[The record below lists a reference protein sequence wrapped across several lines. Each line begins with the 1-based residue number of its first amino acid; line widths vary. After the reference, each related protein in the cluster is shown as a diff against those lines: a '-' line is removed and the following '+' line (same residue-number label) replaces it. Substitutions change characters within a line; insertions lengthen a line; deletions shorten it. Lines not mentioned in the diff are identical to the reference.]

1 MSGKLSGTGGGHNRR
16 NFLKTGFVAAGAT
29 AVGAVLSEHGT
40 LVAAAQSSGLNAGD
54 VAILQFL
61 AAGELLEVD
70 FWTQYNELGGIP
82 DSEVSGGTGN
92 AVYTERLRS
101 IESGFPAIH
110 SRQHRRR
117 DQSRDVHQCVSR
129 FQGCRASKPGS
140 VQNARRKQSHRIER
154 QAAADEPDAVDDR
167 QQLVDALSQQH
178 EQS

>member
-70 FWTQYNELGGIP
+70 FWTQYNELGESRTVRFLEGRETP
-82 DSEVSGGTGN
+82 STPSGSG
-92 AVYTERLRS
+92 RS
-101 IESGFPAIH
+101 IGISRNTFTTTPTTRSVTRRSSMRISFPG
-110 SRQHRRR
+110 
-117 DQSRDVHQCVSR
+117 V
-129 FQGCRASKPGS
+129 P
-140 VQNARRKQSHRIER
+140 
-154 QAAADEPDAVDDR
+154 
-167 QQLVDALSQQH
+167 SQ
-178 EQS
+178 